1 MNKFSEK
8 TLQALG
14 EYYVYALID
23 PRVNQI
29 FYIGKGSHNRVF
41 EHEEEDINDPY
52 SNKDK
57 LNKIKAIKKA
67 GYDIGKII
75 INDNLTEDE
84 AYAAE
89 ASLINAF
96 NYIGKEKLTN
106 IVSGHHTTEA
116 LTVEEYERINGA
128 TELKDI
134 DIKHNIL
141 VIRINKLYRSNMSA
155 IELYNAVR
163 GIWKLSYKKVK
174 EIQYVFGV
182 YNSLIVGVY
191 KPTKWF
197 ICKEA
202 KEYLPRKDIILTKE
216 NEDRLFFR
224 DEYFEKGITDSQQN
238 NYLGKSINGLNIK
251 QGAQNPVTYLYPQ
264 KP

>member
-8 TLQALG
+8 TIQALG

-23 PRVNQI
+23 SRVNQI
-29 FYIGKGSHNRVF
+29 FYIGKGSGNRVF
-41 EHEEEDINDPY
+41 EHEEEDINNPY
-52 SNKDK
+52 SNKEK
-57 LNKIKAIKKA
+57 LNKIREIKEA
-67 GYDIGKII
+67 GYEVGKII
-75 INDNLTEDE
+75 INDHLTEDE

-96 NYIGKEKLTN
+96 NYISTLTN

-128 TELKDI
+128 AELKET
-134 DIKHNIL
+134 DIKHSIL
-141 VIRINKLYRSNMSA
+141 VIRINKLYRSNMSET
-155 IELYNAVR
+155 ELYNAIR

-174 EIQYVFGV
+174 DIQYVFGV
-182 YNSLIVGVY
+182 YNSLIVGLY
-191 KPTKWF
+191 KPTEWF
-197 ICKEA
+197 ICKED
-202 KEYLPRKDIILTKE
+202 KDQLPRKDIILTKE

-224 DEYFEKGITDSQQN
+224 DEYFEKGILIQN

-251 QGAQNPVTYLYPQ
+251 QGAQNPVTYLYP
-264 KP
+264 KKS